1 MARFQ
6 VDLGR
11 YNSRVG
17 LLGYSWS
24 NREVDFPTSVT
35 SSNEQLMEVRF
46 RSNRLFVLD
55 QSSKLPRFIRRFS
68 QSGEIVF
75 IAPSGEFRVPVSAFS
90 DTGQFNISGVS
101 LHDWRIF
108 LLNFHTLADRD
119 QVLKVAFVVNATFLS
134 TNLYSLSQN
143 TFQASLTNQ
152 VLPTTPLTVTLTN
165 ELNTIMAMI
174 TEKTRIATIHNNRIL
189 GKNMFRASPQVP
201 IELRIYPAFIAPRR
215 LGEST
220 TETNVYQSFN
230 VNAIVTPITESS
242 PTENRAGD
250 SGETQQVQESGG
262 DRVLAAQNFIVN
274 AEDISTPSLQLLD
287 TLIKI
292 NYQDAIWHVDSVK
305 MFPSIYQFTATT
317 ER

>member
-11 YNSRVG
+11 YNSRLG
-17 LLGYSWS
+17 FLGYSWS
-24 NREVDFPTSVT
+24 NRDVDFPTYVT
-35 SSNEQLMEVRF
+35 SSDERLMEVRF

-68 QSGEIVF
+68 QFGEIVF
-75 IAPSGEFRVPVSAFS
+75 IASSGEFRVPVSGFS
-90 DTGQFNISGVS
+90 DTGQFDITGIR

-119 QVLKVAFVVNATFLS
+119 QVLKVLFVVNATFLS
-134 TNLYSLSQN
+134 TNLYSLSQS
-143 TFQASLTNQ
+143 TFDISLTNQ
-152 VLPTTPLTVTLTN
+152 VLPTTALTISLTN
-165 ELNTIMAMI
+165 ELNTIMGII
-174 TEKTRIATIHNNRIL
+174 TEKTRIANIYNNRIL

-220 TETNVYQSFN
+220 TETNVYETFN
-230 VNAIVTPITESS
+230 VNAIVVPISEGS
-242 PTENRAGD
+242 PSENRAGD
-250 SGETQQVQESGG
+250 SGETQQVQDSGG
-262 DRVLAAQNFIVN
+262 DRILAGQNFIVN
-274 AEDISTPSLQLLD
+274 AEDIDKQPHELLD

-292 NYQDAIWHVDSVK
+292 QYENETWRIDSVK
-305 MFPSIYQFTATT
+305 TFPSLYQFTATV